1 MITTDAIIIGAG
13 PTGLFA
19 VHQLGIIGLKCE
31 VIDNLD
37 RAGGQCIELYPD
49 KPIYDIPAIPECTGE
64 ELTNGLLK
72 QIKPFKVGFHLGQ
85 RVEEIK
91 QENNLWI
98 LTTNKGSI
106 FSAPNVIIAGGVG
119 SFEPRKLALEEAKK
133 FESKQIFYS
142 ITNKDLFQNKKIAI
156 FGGGDSALD
165 WALELS
171 KSNEI
176 ILIHRRNEFR
186 GAVHTLKE
194 IKKKEKEGKILIKTP
209 YNLKSI
215 DGDKIMTGIEIENE
229 DGKLEKIKTD
239 YILSFFG
246 LIMKLG
252 PIAEWGLNIDKK
264 TIPVNTETFQTNK
277 EGIFAV
283 GDICNY
289 PGKLKLIL
297 SGFHEAALAARA
309 CFKRAKPNETY
320 RFEFTTASKNIHGR
334 LGLKND

>member
-1 MITTDAIIIGAG
+1 MIKTDAIIIGAG

-19 VHQLGIIGLKCE
+19 VHQLGIIGLNSII
-31 VIDNLD
+31 IDNLD

-64 ELTNGLLK
+64 ELTKGLLK
-72 QIKPFKVGFHLGQ
+72 QIKPFKAGFHLGQ

-91 QENNLWI
+91 KENNLWI
-98 LTTNKGSI
+98 LKTNIGNI
-106 FSAPNVIIAGGVG
+106 FSAPNIIIAGGVG
-119 SFEPRKLALEEAKK
+119 SFEPRKLAFKEAEK
-133 FESKQIFYS
+133 FEGSQIFYS
-142 ITNKDLFQNKKIAI
+142 ITNKAIFKNKKISI

-171 KSNEI
+171 KSNKI
-176 ILIHRRNEFR
+176 TLIHRRTEFR
-186 GAVHTLKE
+186 GSAHTLSE
-194 IKKKEKEGKILIKTP
+194 IKQKEKEGKILIKTP

-215 DGDKIMTGIEIENE
+215 EGDKMLSSIEIENE
-229 DGKLEKIKTD
+229 DGKLENIKTD

-246 LIMKLG
+246 LVMKLG
-252 PIAEWGLNIDKK
+252 PIANWGLNIDKK
-264 TIPVNTETFQTNK
+264 TIPVDTENFQTNK

-283 GDICNY
+283 GDICTY

-320 RFEFTTASKNIHGR
+320 RFEFTTASKSIHDR
-334 LGLKND
+334 LGLKK

>member
-1 MITTDAIIIGAG
+1 MIKTDAIIIGAG

-19 VHQLGIIGLKCE
+19 VHQLGIIGLQCE

-49 KPIYDIPAIPECTGE
+49 KPIYDIPGIPECTGG

-72 QIKPFKVGFHLGQ
+72 QIKPFKNNFHLGQ
-85 RVEEIK
+85 RVEEVK
-91 QENNLWI
+91 KENNVRIVKTSNGNL
-98 LTTNKGSI
+98 
-106 FSAPNVIIAGGVG
+106 FSAPNIIIAGGVG
-119 SFEPRKLALEEAKK
+119 SFEPRKLSIKTAEK
-133 FESKQIFYS
+133 FEGKQIFYS
-142 ITNKDLFQNKKIAI
+142 VNDKNLFKNKKISI

-171 KSNEI
+171 KSNKI
-176 ILIHRRNEFR
+176 ILIHRREEFR
-186 GAVHTLKE
+186 GAAHTLSE
-194 IKKKEKEGKILIKTP
+194 IKKKEKDGKIILKTP

-215 DGDKIMTGIEIENE
+215 LGNQALSEIEIENE
-229 DGKLEKIKTD
+229 NGKVEKIQTD

-252 PIAEWGLNIDKK
+252 PIADWGLNINNK
-264 TIPVNTETFQTNK
+264 TIPVDTESFQTNK

-283 GDICNY
+283 GDICTY

-309 CFKRAKPNETY
+309 CFKRARPNETY
-320 RFEFTTASKNIHGR
+320 RFEFTTASKSIHER
-334 LGLKND
+334 LGLKK